1 MAHIDVMFSDAPPT
15 ESKPNKRK
23 YKPFRFAT
31 TSLVKMQWWTVI
43 AALALF
49 FNSVKAEEN
58 KADFAER
65 LTKLSP
71 DERKAFI
78 NEMYRKFKERVKAQ
92 NLEKMEKLTPAEQ
105 MEFMYETFE
114 ELLEE
119 AAEKAVEKDPSDQ
132 YEYEQYDEEGPKLM
146 EILSGLHPVKAFI
159 NFLTW
164 LIG

>member
-1 MAHIDVMFSDAPPT
+1 M
-15 ESKPNKRK
+15 
-23 YKPFRFAT
+23 
-31 TSLVKMQWWTVI
+31 
-43 AALALF
+43 
-49 FNSVKAEEN
+49 
-58 KADFAER
+58 
-65 LTKLSP
+65 TKLSP